1 MNDAEKL
8 AMLAAL
14 ADMQISLEQN
24 KTMQAVV
31 RESIVTVTEGCV
43 TIHSKTVLVDM
54 R

>member
-14 ADMQISLEQN
+14 ADMHISLEQFE
-24 KTMQAVV
+24 KLQAVV